1 MNLLSLFQE
10 NQELMLTY
18 GTIIFI
24 GLIVLFLLLSI
35 RLYLVER
42 RLNSLLK
49 GAQGDNLDV
58 ILRQAVESSQEL
70 ESHLDEL
77 YDLIEKQQNAASE
90 SLQNVGLI
98 RFNAFPGQGGD
109 LSFAMAL
116 LNNQGNGVVLTNLA
130 GRDNSRIFAK
140 NIVRGKSPYLLSEE
154 EKSSISKALE
164 NIQNS

>member
-10 NQELMLTY
+10 NQELVFTY
-18 GTIIFI
+18 GAIIFV
-24 GLIVLFLLLSI
+24 GLIVIFLLLSI

-49 GAQGDNLDV
+49 GVQGDNLDA
-58 ILRQAVESSQEL
+58 ILRQAVESGQEF

-77 YDLIEKQQNAASE
+77 YELIGKLQHVAAA

-98 RFNAFPGQGGD
+98 KFNAFPGQGGD
-109 LSFAMAL
+109 LSFALAL

-130 GRDNSRIFAK
+130 GRDSSRIYAK
-140 NIVRGKSPYLLSEE
+140 NVVHGNSPYLLSEE
-154 EKSSISKALE
+154 EKSSIAKALAG
-164 NIQNS
+164 IKKS